1 MGTSLHFSI
10 LTISFS
16 RYNITSKYNMRVF
29 AISTVVGLSV
39 LAQALEITKDARCG
53 SAGKGTTCLT
63 SQWGDCCS
71 DYGYW

>member
-1 MGTSLHFSI
+1 
-10 LTISFS
+10 
-16 RYNITSKYNMRVF
+16 MRVF
-29 AISTVVGLSV
+29 AISTVVGLGA

-53 SAGKGTTCLT
+53 SAGKGATCLT